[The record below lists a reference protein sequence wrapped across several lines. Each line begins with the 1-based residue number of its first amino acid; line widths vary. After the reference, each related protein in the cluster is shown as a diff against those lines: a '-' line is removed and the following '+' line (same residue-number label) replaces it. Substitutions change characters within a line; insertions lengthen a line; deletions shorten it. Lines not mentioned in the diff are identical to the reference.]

1 MGSVYRFLAT
11 YEGLI
16 YILLALGG
24 LFTFRWLWKSWRE
37 WRDSVF
43 GLEREFAMRRLSQ
56 AVTVSFLIIFLFI
69 GELFL
74 VSFIAPTLPASEILA
89 TPTIDILNK
98 TEGSLSSSPSVALT
112 AVIPLVNVSNSPN
125 AGCVPDKINLTSPES
140 GQEVSGTVTLLG
152 TVDIDNF
159 GFYKYEVA
167 SQGSENWITISA
179 GRKMVRNG
187 EIGFWDTSA
196 LTPGDYQ
203 IRLLVTDNQGQSI
216 PPCVIPVRVT
226 SP

>member
-16 YILLALGG
+16 YILLILGG
-24 LFTFRWLWKSWRE
+24 LFAFRWLWKSWRE

-56 AVTVSFLIIFLFI
+56 AVTVSLLIVFLFI

-74 VSFIAPTLPASEILA
+74 VSFITPTLPASEILA
-89 TPTIDILNK
+89 TPTMDILDQS
-98 TEGSLSSSPSVALT
+98 EGALSGNPSIALT
-112 AVIPLVNVSNSPN
+112 SMVPVVDIGESST
-125 AGCVPDKINLTSPES
+125 AGCVPDRINLTSPEP

-159 GFYKYEVA
+159 GFYKYEV
-167 SQGSENWITISA
+167 SPQGADTWTTISA
-179 GRKMVRNG
+179 GREMVKNG

-196 LTPGDYQ
+196 IVPGDYQ
-203 IRLLVTDNQGQSI
+203 VRLLVTDNQGQPIS
-216 PPCVIPVRVT
+216 PCIIQVRVT
-226 SP
+226 AP